1 MADDVLLN
9 KAAVIE
15 RCVRR
20 VREAYADDP
29 DGFSVSFDRQDVAIL
44 NVLRACQA
52 VLDVGQHLVRR
63 ERLGLPQSARDVF
76 GILAKA
82 GWIEPSL
89 AEAMK
94 RMAGFRNIAVHDDQ
108 AIQFPMLLNI
118 IQHHLD
124 EFLQFNR
131 QILAFDGAA
140 AKGEQAP

>member
-9 KAAVIE
+9 KVAIIE

-29 DGFSVSFDRQDVAIL
+29 DGFSVSLNRQDVAIL

-52 VLDVGQHLVRR
+52 VLDVGQYLVRR
-63 ERLGLPQSARDVF
+63 ERLGVPQARDVF
-76 GILAKA
+76 GILATA
-82 GWIEPSL
+82 GWMDLSL
-89 AEAMK
+89 ADAMK
-94 RMAGFRNIAVHDDQ
+94 RMMGFWNIAVHDDQ
-108 AIQFPMLLNI
+108 PLLLPVLLNI

-140 AKGEQAP
+140 LKGDQAP